1 MSITSDRS
9 KLAFTKTE
17 RALLKLS
24 SGQGPESVHGFR
36 TNSRRLEVLLEQ
48 LLPQRERNQ
57 KKLLK
62 MLNRIRKRAG
72 KVRDLDVQLAAL
84 RSLKV
89 PREPRRKTQLVNH
102 LIEERSQQE
111 KKLRKEAAKETVREI
126 RKRLKRAGKDF
137 DPKKSQEPF

>member
-9 KLAFTKTE
+9 KLAFQKTE

-24 SGQGPESVHGFR
+24 SGQGAESVHGFR
-36 TNSRRLEVLLEQ
+36 TSSRRLQMLLEQ
-48 LLPQRERNQ
+48 LLPERERNH

-62 MLNRIRKRAG
+62 MLNRIRRRAG

-89 PREPRRKTQLVNH
+89 PQEPRRKTRLMRG
-102 LIEERSQQE
+102 LI
-111 KKLRKEAAKETVREI
+111 
-126 RKRLKRAGKDF
+126 
-137 DPKKSQEPF
+137 